1 MSIFD
6 WIKDKSNELAEGV
19 KKFQSKSFMEAV
31 TAGCAMVAVADGV
44 VSPEEKRKMATFIQN
59 NDALKVYDITQV
71 LASFDKFIGL
81 MDIDIHIGKG
91 EALKVISKL
100 KKNTEQSRLL
110 IRVCCAIGASDG
122 TFDDGEKAIVREICT
137 ELGLNPSEFGI

>member
-19 KKFQSKSFMEAV
+19 KKFQSKAFMEAV

-81 MDIDIHIGKG
+81 MDMDIHIGKG

-122 TFDDGEKAIVREICT
+122 KFDDGEKAIVREICT
-137 ELGLNPSEFGI
+137 ELGLNPSEFGV